1 MPDGGTTRRGFVIA
15 ALASLA
21 AAGAK
26 AEDPEA
32 TKPSVT
38 DDTMAS
44 AERLA
49 DVLYTPAE
57 RQQMLES
64 LDEHLENLRARRSFA
79 PPMSLAPAQ
88 VFDPRLPGG
97 RYGPEQS
104 GVNPSQVRA
113 PLPTQPED
121 IAYAPL
127 THLSHWLRKR
137 KITSVRLTELY
148 LDRLERLGPE
158 LQCLITLTRDLALE
172 QARAAD
178 AELAAGRW
186 RGPLHGVPW
195 GAKDLLDTAGITT
208 TWGATPH
215 RKRVPEADATVVRR
229 LREAGAVL
237 VAKLTLGAL
246 AYGDI
251 WFDGQT
257 RNPWNPAEGSSGSS
271 AGSAAA
277 VAAGLVGFAIGTE
290 TYGSI
295 VSPSMRCGVTG
306 LRPTFGRVSRAG
318 AMPLCWSLDKIGA
331 MARTVEDT
339 VLVLDALRGADPAD
353 PSAVEVPLAF
363 DPTAPVADL
372 RVGYDPA
379 WFEADATDLDRAVLD
394 MLRSAGVALRE
405 VSVPELPYDALLLVL
420 LAEAAA
426 AHEPITLD
434 GRDDQLV
441 WQDADAWPNSFRL
454 ARFIPAVDLV
464 QADRLRRRVMV
475 AFDELFQ
482 SVEALVSPSFAGPLL
497 LATNY
502 TGHPSLTLRVGFEE
516 VPTRIWPPSLAEG
529 RDPDPTPH
537 RVPHGITLW
546 GRLFDEG
553 TLCRLGMAIETAA
566 GVARERPPMLD
577 GGP

>member
-1 MPDGGTTRRGFVIA
+1 
-15 ALASLA
+15 
-21 AAGAK
+21 
-26 AEDPEA
+26 
-32 TKPSVT
+32 
-38 DDTMAS
+38 MAS
-44 AERLA
+44 AEGLA
-49 DVLYTPAE
+49 DITYTPDE
-57 RQQMLES
+57 RRQMMES
-64 LDEHLENLRARRSFA
+64 LDEHLENLRARRSFV

-88 VFDPRLPGG
+88 VFDPRLPG
-97 RYGPEQS
+97 RTYGPEQG
-104 GVNPSQVRA
+104 GVHLSQVRA
-113 PLPTQPED
+113 PLPKDPAD
-121 IAYAPL
+121 IAFAPL

-148 LDRLERLGPE
+148 LERLERLGPE
-158 LQCLITLTRDLALE
+158 LQCVITLTRDLALE
-172 QARAAD
+172 QARTVD

-195 GAKDLLDTAGITT
+195 GAKDLLDTAGIAT
-208 TWGATPH
+208 TWGATPY
-215 RKRVPEADATVVRR
+215 RDQVPEADATVVRR
-229 LREAGAVL
+229 LGEAGAVL

-257 RNPWNPAEGSSGSS
+257 RNPWNPDEGSSGSS
-271 AGSAAA
+271 AGPAAA
-277 VAAGLVGFAIGTE
+277 VAAGLVGFALGTE
-290 TYGSI
+290 TLGSI

-318 AMPLCWSLDKIGA
+318 AMPLCWSLDKIGPI
-331 MARTVEDT
+331 ARTVEDT
-339 VLVLDALRGADPAD
+339 VLVLDALRGADLAD
-353 PSAVEVPLAF
+353 PSALEMPLAF
-363 DPTAPVADL
+363 DASTPVAGL

-379 WFEADATDLDRAVLD
+379 WFEEDAIDLDRAVLD
-394 MLRSAGVALRE
+394 MLRSAGVVLHE
-405 VSVPELPYDALLLVL
+405 VSIPELPYDALYLVL

-426 AHEPITLD
+426 AHEAITLD

-454 ARFIPAVDLV
+454 ARFISAVDLV

-482 SVEALVSPSFAGPLL
+482 SVEALVSPSYAGPLL

-529 RDPDPTPH
+529 REPDPTPH
-537 RVPHGITLW
+537 RVPHAITLW

-553 TLCRLGMAIETAA
+553 TLCRLGMAIETTA
-566 GVARERPPMLD
+566 GVAWERPPMLD